1 MFETNYQFGEV
12 NSLAEQIKAE
22 TDHVQFKNVFSNDN
36 GGVVLVA
43 FKAGQSLDTHIAPAE
58 LMVNVLEGEIEFT
71 MNGESHTLR
80 GGEFLLMGADVPH
93 SVKAKAESKMM
104 LVKVKP

>member
-1 MFETNYQFGEV
+1 MIETNYKFGEV
-12 NSLAEQIKAE
+12 NSLADQIKEE
-22 TDHVQFKNVFSNDN
+22 TDRVQFKNIFSNSN

-43 FKAGQSLDTHIAPAE
+43 FKAGQGLDTHIAPAE

-71 MNGESHTLR
+71 LNGVSHTLR

-93 SVKAKAESKMM
+93 SVKAKADSKMM

>member
-1 MFETNYQFGEV
+1 MLETNYQFGEV

-22 TDHVQFKNVFSNDN
+22 TDRVQFKNVFSNSN

-43 FKAGQSLDTHIAPAE
+43 FKAGQALDTHIAPAE
-58 LMVNVLEGEIEFT
+58 LMVNVIEGEIEFT
-71 MNGESHTLR
+71 MNGIGHTLR
-80 GGEFLLMGADVPH
+80 DGEFLLMGADVPH
-93 SVKAKAESKMM
+93 SVKAKADSKMM

>member
-1 MFETNYQFGEV
+1 MLETNYQFGKV

-22 TDHVQFKNVFSNDN
+22 SDRVQFKNVFSNSN
-36 GGVVLVA
+36 GGIVLVA
-43 FKAGQSLDTHIAPAE
+43 FKAGQALDTHIAPAE

-71 MNGESHTLR
+71 MNGISHTLR
-80 GGEFLLMGADVPH
+80 YGEFLLMGADVPH
-93 SVKAKAESKMM
+93 SVKAKSDAKMM

>member
-1 MFETNYQFGEV
+1 MLETNYQFGKV

-22 TDHVQFKNVFSNDN
+22 SDRVQFKNVFSNSN
-36 GGVVLVA
+36 GGIVLVA
-43 FKAGQSLDTHIAPAE
+43 FKAGQALDTHIAPAE

-71 MNGESHTLR
+71 MNGISHTLR
-80 GGEFLLMGADVPH
+80 SGEFLLMGADVPH
-93 SVKAKAESKMM
+93 SVKAKADSKMM

>member
-12 NSLAEQIKAE
+12 NSLVDQIKPE

-43 FKAGQSLDTHIAPAE
+43 FKAGQSLDTHIAPVE

-71 MNGESHTLR
+71 MNGVSHTLR